1 MWPFGRGK
9 SDKKG
14 YKQLKEDKKLEEFDE
29 SALLNAEIKAAEITA
44 KKSGEISDQIAF
56 VKLLLKKEPGNQS
69 YIQNLQDLKAK
80 AAVLAAEAEAD
91 RAEGSEGS
99 GSEGS
104 VNFADDGGK
113 KSRYSRKSKSKYSRK
128 SKSKYSRKSKSKYS
142 RKSKSKYSRK
152 Y

>member
-1 MWPFGRGK
+1 MPFSFFAK
-9 SDKKG
+9 NKYKK
-14 YKQLKEDKKLEEFDE
+14 LDEHKELEEFDE
-29 SALLNAEIKAAEITA
+29 NALLNAEIKAAEITA
-44 KKSGEISDQIAF
+44 TQSGEISDQIAF

-80 AAVLAAEAEAD
+80 AAVLAAEAEAEAD
-91 RAEGSEGS
+91 KAEGSEGS

-128 SKSKYSRKSKSKYS
+128 SKSKYSRKY
-142 RKSKSKYSRK
+142 
-152 Y
+152 